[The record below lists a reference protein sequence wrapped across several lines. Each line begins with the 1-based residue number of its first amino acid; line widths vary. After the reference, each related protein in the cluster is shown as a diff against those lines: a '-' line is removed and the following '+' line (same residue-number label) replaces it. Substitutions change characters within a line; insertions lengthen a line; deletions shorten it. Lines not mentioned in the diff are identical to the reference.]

1 MATPPGP
8 VPLGPNGPPRAGP
21 APGPRQPGASGPP
34 AAPAAAPRPAS
45 PAPGGRPNAPPSPH
59 PTGPQRPVSP
69 AAPQSTPASPL
80 PPAARP
86 ANAAPHPTGPQRP
99 VSPAAPRPGLAS
111 PPAPQSG
118 SGPNPAPQPGS
129 GPAPAGGAGRRRASE
144 VIAKDR
150 RNLGLSEIRP
160 SDQVAGLEEVGKRE
174 AKREELERIKQRS
187 GQIIMNE
194 AIHVDERGRRWQ
206 RLIRLGVAAVVLVI
220 AGTVGLLFY
229 RVTFQHT
236 DPRELAMETR
246 NVINC
251 YLSAAPQIAPFPA
264 DAKLTVEDLKSRLR
278 AVLSEQLAKAEKDA
292 RGMEKG
298 HGATS
303 RALAKTIHV
312 LKQALTFRD
321 GSGQPFVFEF
331 KEDDVL
337 AIRSVSLGD
346 DQGPPA
352 EVLIPRGRGGGDAP

>member
-1 MATPPGP
+1 MAIPPRP
-8 VPLGPNGPPRAGP
+8 APLGPNGPPENSGTDRTSGLSP
-21 APGPRQPGASGPP
+21 NSPRQPGASGPP
-34 AAPAAAPRPAS
+34 AAPAATPRPAS
-45 PAPGGRPNAPPSPH
+45 PAPGGRPNAPPSSPAPPASRQAANTPPH

-69 AAPQSTPASPL
+69 P
-80 PPAARP
+80 
-86 ANAAPHPTGPQRP
+86 
-99 VSPAAPRPGLAS
+99 APRPAPAS
-111 PPAPQSG
+111 PPAPRAG
-118 SGPNPAPQPGS
+118 SAPT
-129 GPAPAGGAGRRRASE
+129 GGAGRRGVSE

-160 SDQVAGLEEVGKRE
+160 SDQVAGLEEVGRLE
-174 AKREELERIKQRS
+174 AKREAQERIKQRS

-220 AGTVGLLFY
+220 AGTVGLLYY
-229 RVTFQHT
+229 RATFRHS

-251 YLSAAPQIAPFPA
+251 YLSAAPQIPPFPA

-278 AVLSEQLAKAEKDA
+278 GVLSDQLAKAERAAAA
-292 RGMEKG
+292 REKER
-298 HGATS
+298 GAVDRS
-303 RALAKTIHV
+303 LSKTIHA

-331 KEDDVL
+331 KEGDVL
-337 AIRSVSLGD
+337 AIQSVSLGD

-352 EVLIPRGRGGGDAP
+352 EVMIPRGRGGADAP